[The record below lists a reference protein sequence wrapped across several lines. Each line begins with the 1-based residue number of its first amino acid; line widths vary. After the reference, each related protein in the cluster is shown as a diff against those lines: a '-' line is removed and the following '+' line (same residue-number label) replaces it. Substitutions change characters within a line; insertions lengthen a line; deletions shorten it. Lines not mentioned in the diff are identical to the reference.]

1 MPRRI
6 TIMILAAVMGAAC
19 AAVSSN
25 PITLEYT
32 APDFLNPAQ
41 GAEGVTLRVVV
52 YDARA
57 DRSSLGNLQD
67 STGAVIG
74 PITTTS
80 SVTDTIAQAAAS
92 GLATRGFNVTA
103 TGPVI
108 VRIDLARF
116 DNQFEA
122 TTLGRSASARMV
134 INVQVI
140 GAGGKQIYAKTYSA
154 DGHNANFQS
163 ASGDNA
169 KPALDRA
176 LSGAVNV
183 LVTDPDF
190 IAALERAARA

>member
-1 MPRRI
+1 MRRRMA
-6 TIMILAAVMGAAC
+6 IMILVAVVGAAC
-19 AAVSSN
+19 SAVSSN

-41 GAEGVTLRVVV
+41 GAEGVTVRVVV

-67 STGAVIG
+67 SGGAAIG

-80 SVTDTIAQAAAS
+80 DLTGTIAQATAS
-92 GLATRGFNVTA
+92 SLATRGFNVTA
-103 TGPVI
+103 TGPVV
-108 VRIDLARF
+108 VRIDLVRF
-116 DNQFEA
+116 DNQFVA
-122 TTLGRSASARMV
+122 TTFGESASARMV

-140 GAGGKQIYAKTYSA
+140 EAGGKQIYAKTYSA
-154 DGHNANFQS
+154 QGRNANFQS
-163 ASGDNA
+163 ASSDNA

-176 LSGAVNV
+176 LSDAVNA

-190 IAALERAARA
+190 IAALDRAARA